1 MPDDIAASNGGGV
14 PPSLYDQGYVNA
26 MAHFYRGELGRMMVW
41 RQRLDTTTTWAITTT
56 TTIFTVSFTVR
67 DVPHIIFLF
76 NIAIVWSMLW
86 IEARRYRFYDAFRA
100 RVRMLEAHFLV
111 PMVLE
116 NKEMLQGEWKKL
128 VCEDLIMPCFKISKF
143 EAIGRRLKRTYAFIF
158 IIIQVAWITKVF
170 MHADPKITSWGTFF
184 HAFNVSHIPAWLVL
198 SLFMLSLT
206 VVVGMSVYIAQRSAA
221 EISEFHTNR
230 SLWRL

>member
-1 MPDDIAASNGGGV
+1 MPEDKSEPKPAQTIQ
-14 PPSLYDQGYVNA
+14 SLYDQGYVNA
-26 MAHFYRGELGRMMVW
+26 MAHFYRGELSRIMVW
-41 RQRLDTTTTWAITTT
+41 RQRLDTTTTWSITTT

-76 NIAIVWSMLW
+76 SIAIVWVMLW

-116 NKEMLQGEWKKL
+116 NKELLQGEWKKL
-128 VCEDLIMPCFKISKF
+128 VCEDLILPSFKISKF

-170 MHADPKITSWGTFF
+170 MHAEPKITSWGTFYN
-184 HAFNVSHIPAWLVL
+184 AFNVIHIPAWIVL
-198 SLFMLSLT
+198 SLFTLSFSI
-206 VVVGMSVYIAQRSAA
+206 VVGISLYIARRSAA
-221 EISEFHTNR
+221 EISEFHTNA